1 MPFNSYICRIFYE
14 EQNRKHLHN
23 SPLMFPTSS
32 IAHKYRS
39 LWTAGKELLQ
49 SACMLLS
56 KVYFQEAYDSVDY
69 KWTFLIPTHI
79 AKLYFVHYKLYLR
92 SPISINLH
100 KKDVIIS
107 VIFYKVSYFKI
118 NIIFAF
124 VTSNSLIHH
133 VVTKTQGWFLQE
145 VQRNLLVFSL
155 SISPKS
161 KFSPRS
167 SS

>member
-1 MPFNSYICRIFYE
+1 MKITNARSNNISSFSKSCLLIHIYAGYSMKNKTESICIT
-14 EQNRKHLHN
+14 LHWC
-23 SPLMFPTSS
+23 SLTSS
-32 IAHKYRS
+32 IAHKYSS

-100 KKDVIIS
+100 KKDVITS

-133 VVTKTQGWFLQE
+133 VVTKTQG
-145 VQRNLLVFSL
+145 
-155 SISPKS
+155 
-161 KFSPRS
+161 
-167 SS
+167 